1 VNISLCAPCYV
12 TRYTKSANLRLVRLS
27 ARSGDVREVAI
38 KQEEMIERW
47 KELCRL
53 ASEEQDPKRLLDL
66 VSQINALLEAQG
78 PLRDEIETERKIK

>member
-1 VNISLCAPCYV
+1 
-12 TRYTKSANLRLVRLS
+12 
-27 ARSGDVREVAI
+27 
-38 KQEEMIERW
+38 MIERW